1 MDLEYSKAVGAAIR
15 AARLARGMTQE
26 QLAAKA
32 QLAGCDLTRSALA
45 KIECGQR
52 SVYPDEVKALHEA
65 LQIPYEALLQ
75 RQQQLIHI
83 ANGSRMQLH
92 TGAACS
98 VGASIA
104 EGFCRRIQ
112 RALNCAGYRSL
123 CDSA

>member
-15 AARLARGMTQE
+15 AAWLARGTTQE

-32 QLAGCDLTRSALA
+32 QPAGCDLTRSALA

-52 SVYPDEVKALHEA
+52 SVYPDELKALHEA

-83 ANGSRMQLH
+83 ANGYAAAYGSRL
-92 TGAACS
+92 S
-98 VGASIA
+98 
-104 EGFCRRIQ
+104 CRRVNSGGILPQNSARAELCRIQ
-112 RALNCAGYRSL
+112 KSL
-123 CDSA
+123 

>member
-1 MDLEYSKAVGAAIR
+1 MDLEYRKAVGAAIR

-32 QLAGCDLTRSALA
+32 QPAGCDLTRSALA

-52 SVYPDEVKALHEA
+52 SVYPDESKALHEA
-65 LQIPYEALLQ
+65 LQISYEALLQ

-83 ANGSRMQLH
+83 ANGSRMQIH
-92 TGAACS
+92 TGAVCS

-104 EGFCRRIQ
+104 GGFCRRIQ
-112 RALNCAGYRSL
+112 RAELCRIQKSL
-123 CDSA
+123 

>member
-1 MDLEYSKAVGAAIR
+1 MNADYEKRFGEKLR
-15 AARLARGMTQE
+15 AARIRAKYTQE

-32 QLAGCDLTRSALA
+32 QPAGCDLTRSALA

-65 LQIPYEALLQ
+65 LQIPYEVLLQ

-83 ANGSRMQLH
+83 AKGSRMQLH

-112 RALNCAGYRSL
+112 RAELCRIQKSL
-123 CDSA
+123 